1 MPRIPLL
8 NDPATLNPE
17 QRKIYDDVVAG
28 PRGVLQGPIM
38 AALHSPELATRWN
51 KIGEFVRYKTSLPPH
66 LSEVAILVTARAW
79 SAQLE
84 FYLHAPI
91 ARAAGVSDEVIEAI
105 RLGRKPASSD
115 RELMQV
121 YEYARQLQADKTVS
135 DAAHADIVARW
146 GVVGVVELTAIIG
159 YYSMVAMMLNAN
171 EFPLP
176 DGATP
181 PLPPL
186 DAHANA

>member
-1 MPRIPLL
+1 
-8 NDPATLNPE
+8 
-17 QRKIYDDVVAG
+17 
-28 PRGVLQGPIM
+28 M
-38 AALHSPELATRWN
+38 AALHSPELASRWN
-51 KIGEFVRYKTSLPPH
+51 KIGEFVRYKTSLPPR
-66 LSEVAILVTARAW
+66 LSEIAILVTARAW

-91 ARAAGVSDEVIEAI
+91 ARNAGVPDDVIEAI
-105 RLGRKPASSD
+105 RLGRQPDIAD
-115 RELMQV
+115 PEMQEV

-135 DAAHADIVARW
+135 DAAHAVIVARW

-176 DGATP
+176 DGAAP

-186 DAHANA
+186 GGRETLSA